1 MATRKGKGKGKGE
14 VSSEEENDSDDGVE
28 DEEDEDEE
36 EEEKEEEEEEEE
48 EEEAEEDGNDGDE
61 QEKLESAEQAPG
73 VKDVVGG
80 SGSGKANKTKKAQK
94 RVADE
99 AAASA
104 AAEEERRMQA
114 EAAEMQAD
122 VAQAKLKAAEREEK
136 ERQKQAEKRA
146 QEAQRVLEASW
157 PHIVSRI
164 DCAFFFKTVLGDAAE
179 LHMAPITTVA
189 AVGGSRRRVR
199 LEVCFPAEL
208 DIEPNVHSRAAK
220 AWEHKFH
227 HLHMDLKQDARQ
239 SASNWTACSKAA
251 ALALAEH
258 YKCRVSWHTN
268 CVAAAADE
276 RDAAAGAAA
285 AAAASAPVFAGDPFD
300 TSTLSA
306 VRSGVTSYGARGLL
320 FSLLAGERAVAVRAI
335 WLQQRDCTTGGLTLL
350 SCEGHYMHSLDSRTA
365 WSTAYEGC
373 LSGRRNAM
381 QRFALTAPILVEA
394 RSCASVHALALGDVG
409 LLGVSRDLP
418 QAEESLMAACGLQAD
433 DDLYCAPGQSI
444 LGESISAGD
453 DHLRILAVVMSAGP
467 EALDAVQWGEQYS
480 FVGMVEYEVEPESE
494 SESEDNG
501 D

>member
-1 MATRKGKGKGKGE
+1 M
-14 VSSEEENDSDDGVE
+14 
-28 DEEDEDEE
+28 
-36 EEEKEEEEEEEE
+36 
-48 EEEAEEDGNDGDE
+48 
-61 QEKLESAEQAPG
+61 
-73 VKDVVGG
+73 
-80 SGSGKANKTKKAQK
+80 
-94 RVADE
+94 
-99 AAASA
+99 
-104 AAEEERRMQA
+104 
-114 EAAEMQAD
+114 
-122 VAQAKLKAAEREEK
+122 
-136 ERQKQAEKRA
+136 
-146 QEAQRVLEASW
+146 
-157 PHIVSRI
+157 
-164 DCAFFFKTVLGDAAE
+164 
-179 LHMAPITTVA
+179 
-189 AVGGSRRRVR
+189 
-199 LEVCFPAEL
+199 
-208 DIEPNVHSRAAK
+208 
-220 AWEHKFH
+220 
-227 HLHMDLKQDARQ
+227 
-239 SASNWTACSKAA
+239 
-251 ALALAEH
+251 
-258 YKCRVSWHTN
+258 
-268 CVAAAADE
+268 
-276 RDAAAGAAA
+276 
-285 AAAASAPVFAGDPFD
+285 FAGDPFD

-335 WLQQRDCTTGGLTLL
+335 WLQQRDCTTGGFTLL

-480 FVGMVEYEVEPESE
+480 FIGMVEYEVEPESE
-494 SESEDNG
+494 SESDDSG